1 MLPRSD
7 IDILNDPDMKNFLK
21 ILISTAMGSAAVV
34 SCAGFL
40 DEEPMSNITDK
51 NYYSTE
57 TDAEGAVNAIY
68 ETVGIGS
75 VTAYTGEGNA
85 NTPYG
90 GVFFNAFWL
99 IQDLFSDNATHDLW
113 SYANFDNFSLDE
125 TDGNLKTLWYSFY
138 RSINTANVAVKRIPA
153 IDMDEQKR
161 NHLVGEA
168 RFWRGLLYGELV
180 KFWGD
185 VPLMQE
191 PTEGVDNLFD
201 VVREDQ
207 IKVLDEA
214 LKDLQYA
221 IDNLMDGYRSG
232 YGRADAVMAKAV
244 YAKVALIKAART
256 HASEDWQVVADYCN
270 DVIESHK
277 YDLYDDY
284 ADNFKIS
291 NEHGIESV
299 VSINYQKISDLWG
312 SQFNVALLPSEIL
325 SNSPNGDEGPSNANY
340 WIEPTADLYES
351 FEDGDTRR
359 DVTIMSEYT
368 YSDGSSI
375 IFAESAK
382 YPYYYCKY
390 WDREAEPQGLNSD
403 QNYPYMRYS
412 EVLLMY
418 AEALNEVNNG
428 PTEQAYDAINQ
439 VRDRAFQDGGSGIH
453 DLSGLS
459 YTQFRKAILDERRWE
474 LALEGSRWFDLVRLS
489 TNFTGD
495 IKAVKPNSFPD
506 EKHKLLPIPQ
516 YERLLN
522 DKISQNEGY

>member
-1 MLPRSD
+1 
-7 IDILNDPDMKNFLK
+7 
-21 ILISTAMGSAAVV
+21 
-34 SCAGFL
+34 
-40 DEEPMSNITDK
+40 MSNITDK
-51 NYYSTE
+51 NYYQTE

-90 GVFFNAFWL
+90 GVFFNNFWI
-99 IQDLFSDNATHDLW
+99 IQDLFADNALHDNWL
-113 SYANFDNFSLDE
+113 YANYDNFSLDE
-125 TDGNLKTLWYSFY
+125 TDGKDKELWYSIY
-138 RSINTANVAVKRIPA
+138 RSINTANVAIERIPA
-153 IDMDEQKR
+153 IDMDARKR

-180 KFWGD
+180 KMWGD
-185 VPLMQE
+185 VPLVQH

-207 IKVLDEA
+207 LKVLDEA
-214 LKDLQYA
+214 LSDLRFA
-221 IDNLMDGYRSG
+221 SENLTDSYRTG
-232 YGRADAVMAKAV
+232 YGRADATMAEAV
-244 YAKVALIKAART
+244 FAKVSLIRAARSGS
-256 HASEDWQVVADYCN
+256 ADDWENVADYCEK
-270 DVIESHK
+270 VIVSGK
-277 YDLYDDY
+277 YDLYDNY

-299 VSINYQKISDLWG
+299 VSINYQNTADLWG

-325 SNSPNGDEGPSNANY
+325 ANSPGGNEGPSNANY
-340 WIEPTADLYES
+340 WIVPTENLYNS
-351 FEDGDTRR
+351 FAQGDTRR
-359 DVTIMSEYT
+359 DVTIMSGYT
-368 YSDGSSI
+368 YSDGSEI
-375 IFAESAK
+375 NFAESAK

-390 WDREAEPQGLNSD
+390 WDREAEPGGLNSD

-418 AEALNEVNNG
+418 AEALNELNNG
-428 PTEQAYDAINQ
+428 PTAEAYDAINT
-439 VRDRAFQDGGSGIH
+439 VRDRAFQDGGSGLH

-459 YTQFRKAILDERRWE
+459 YKQFRKAILDERRWE

-489 TNFTGD
+489 ENFTGD
-495 IKAVKPNSFPD
+495 IKAAKPDAFVQD
-506 EKHKLLPIPQ
+506 KHRLLPIPQ

-522 DKISQNEGY
+522 DKITQNEGY